1 MTSDPPITWQ
11 QSPVAPPVHPHARTA
26 MILGI
31 ISVLGVF
38 CILPVLAG
46 PFAWYYGAVA
56 RREIEREPT
65 RWGGR
70 NDATIGMI
78 CGIVGTA
85 LLGLVLVVAAL
96 AVAGFALLLNPQF
109 GYGS

>member
-1 MTSDPPITWQ
+1 
-11 QSPVAPPVHPHARTA
+11 

-46 PFAWYYGAVA
+46 PFAWYHGAVA
-56 RREIEREPT
+56 RRAIERDPT

-70 NDATIGMI
+70 NDATIGMV
-78 CGIVGTA
+78 CGIIGTA
-85 LLGLVLVVAAL
+85 LLALSLVIAAL
-96 AVAGFALLLNPQF
+96 LVGGFALLLSPRS